1 MAVTLDTQSSV
12 KKAVA
17 AANSE
22 IWWENVAGTFIQLP
36 ASDDDIDTSD
46 NLNVASAF
54 QKAFIV
60 NGSNLKIAD
69 FVNVRLTHAALTTP
83 HAKGDVLTQATS
95 NAKMIVDYTNAAK
108 TYTYG
113 YVTSG
118 TWNCTNAVTGSGS
131 GSGFTP
137 TGIFGMLTHTALA
150 TAHAAEDT
158 LTQAVTGATM
168 TVKYTD
174 TDKEHTWG
182 EITSGTFNTTNE
194 VTGDGSGTAFTP
206 TATDTSPPLWYD
218 WTVYQGDTTTY
229 GTMPNKAY
237 LICIYQGRVVISGN
251 PEYPQ
256 QWYMSAATNPFNFL
270 YGADDPMSAVA
281 GNNADACQAPDIV
294 RALIPFHDDYLIF
307 GCASTMHVLRGS
319 PVSGGSLDNLS
330 DTTGIFGSHSWCFGP
345 DGELYIFGTGGV
357 YKIDRDFTRM
367 ENLSGKVLPEL
378 VKDEDADPTTHRI
391 TMAFDRKRNGLVIC
405 ITTISTGANS
415 NYFFSLHT
423 KGFYPETYP
432 NECGPYSLL
441 YYDANDPAYSDLLV
455 GCKDGYV
462 RKFLDT
468 AKDDDVGGSDDAI
481 SSYVTLPILPLA
493 ELGNEGKLSEM
504 TFHSAG
510 GAANGAFS
518 DSDGFSWELH
528 TADDAETCL
537 EDITDGAT
545 AFTSGTVSGTGRSGR
560 KRPKMRGAY
569 AGLKLYNSTASETFA
584 INSVLYDIQGAGSI

>member
-17 AANSE
+17 IANSE
-22 IWWENVAGTFIQLP
+22 VWWESVAGTFIQLP
-36 ASDDDIDTSD
+36 ASDDDINTAD
-46 NLNVASAF
+46 NLNMASAF

-118 TWNCTNAVTGSGS
+118 TWNCTNSVTGSGS
-131 GSGFTP
+131 GTGFTP

-150 TAHAAEDT
+150 TAHTAEDV

-174 TDKEHTWG
+174 TTKTHTWG
-182 EITSGTFNTTNE
+182 EITSGTFNTTNQ
-194 VTGDGSGTAFTP
+194 VTGSGSGTAFTP
-206 TATDTSPPLWYD
+206 TATDTSPPLWYS
-218 WTVYQGDTTTY
+218 WTVYQGDTATY

-237 LICIYQGRVVISGN
+237 LICIYRGRVVTSGN
-251 PEYPQ
+251 PEYPE
-256 QWYMSAATNPFNFL
+256 QWYMSKTADPFNFL
-270 YGADDPMSAVA
+270 YGADDAMSAVA
-281 GNNADACQAPDIV
+281 GNNADAGQCSDIV

-307 GCASTMHVLRGS
+307 GCASTMWVLRGD
-319 PVSGGSLDNLS
+319 PVAGGSLDNLS
-330 DTTGIFGSHSWCFGP
+330 DTTGVFGARSWCF
-345 DGELYIFGTGGV
+345 DGDGNLYIFGTGGV

-378 VKDEDADPTTHRI
+378 VKDEAADPTTHRI
-391 TMAFDRKRNGLVIC
+391 TMGFDRKRNGLVIA
-405 ITTISTGANS
+405 ITTIATGANS

-423 KGFYPETYP
+423 NGFYPEIYP
-432 NECGPYSLL
+432 NECGAYSLF
-441 YYDANDPAYSDLLV
+441 YYDANDPAYSDLLI
-455 GCKDGYV
+455 GCKDGYI

-468 AKDDDVGGSDDAI
+468 AKDDDIGGTDQDI

-493 ELGNEGKLSEM
+493 EFGNEGKLSEM
-504 TFHSAG
+504 AFHSAG
-510 GAANGAFS
+510 GASSGAFS
-518 DSDGFSWELH
+518 DSDGFSWSLFS
-528 TADDAETCL
+528 ADDAETCL
-537 EDITDGAT
+537 EDIVDGAT
-545 AFTSGTVSGTGRSGR
+545 AFTTGTVTGTGRTGR
-560 KRPKMRGAY
+560 VRPKMRGAY
-569 AGLKLYNSTASETFA
+569 AGLKLANSTASQTFA
-584 INSVLYDIQGAGSI
+584 INSIGYETQPAGSI